1 MGVLSDPLYP
11 RAHTAYLLPWGFLF
25 GDAIV
30 LYAGVFLLPRTIL
43 LSSVYHII
51 LLFPVPLA
59 VPYLVAPE
67 FLGPVA
73 PLLSLV
79 AYAAR
84 AS

>member
-1 MGVLSDPLYP
+1 MQLSYTL
-11 RAHTAYLLPWGFLF
+11 GF
-25 GDAIV
+25 
-30 LYAGVFLLPRTIL
+30 FLLPRTIL

-67 FLGPVA
+67 FSGPVA